1 MDQNQSFPGDSG
13 GHLMVS
19 ISGIRGVVG
28 ESLTPPAIE
37 GFARAFGFWAAEEAA
52 LRGRPATIV
61 IGRDSRPTGAMV
73 CAAASAGLMAAG
85 CEVIDIGL
93 APTPTIMLRVETL
106 GAAGALAITASHNPA
121 QWNALKL
128 IGPRGM
134 FLLPR
139 EASDVLHRHRV
150 GGRFAP
156 WNGVGGYRCDSG
168 AIEDHIERI
177 LALDRV
183 DVEGVKAAAPKV
195 VLDCGRGAGGVL
207 SPELLA
213 RLGCE
218 VVGLDLE
225 PDGHFTRNPEP
236 IPENLDGLCRKV
248 REVGA
253 DIGLAHDADVDR
265 LAIVTDEGVAVG
277 EECTLALAVRHVL
290 ELGGE
295 GPVVTNLSTSSMAEQ
310 IARDHGVGTERT
322 PVGEIH
328 VAEALRASRGS
339 IGGEGNGGV
348 ILSELHYTRDAP
360 LAAALVLSLMART
373 GEKISA
379 LVDSLPRRPMVKR
392 AFPLGGAPP
401 VDLADRL
408 AHVLPGAKVD
418 TVDGVRLTTDEAW
431 VHVRASNTE
440 PILRVIGEAG
450 AQVEELV
457 RKAARAAG
465 ATLIANRE

>member
-1 MDQNQSFPGDSG
+1 
-13 GHLMVS
+13 MVS

-37 GFARAFGFWAAEEAA
+37 GFARAFGFWAAEEANA
-52 LRGRPATIV
+52 RGRPATIV

-73 CAAASAGLMAAG
+73 TAAASAGLMAAG

-93 APTPTIMLRVETL
+93 APTPTLMLRVETQ

-121 QWNALKL
+121 PWNALKL

-156 WNGVGGYRCDSG
+156 WNGVGGYSTDTG

-177 LALDRV
+177 LDLNVV
-183 DVEGVKAAAPKV
+183 DVEAVRRAAPKV

-207 SPELLA
+207 SPELLS
-213 RLGCE
+213 RLGCD

-236 IPENLDGLCRKV
+236 VPENLGALCACV
-248 REVGA
+248 RESGA
-253 DIGLAHDADVDR
+253 DLGLAHDADVDR
-265 LAIVTDEGVAVG
+265 LAIVTEEGEAVG

-290 ELGGE
+290 ELGGA

-310 IARDHGVGTERT
+310 IASRHGVEIHRT

-328 VAEALRASRGS
+328 VAEKLRERGGS

-348 ILSELHYTRDAP
+348 ILAALHYTRDAP
-360 LAAALVLSLMART
+360 LAAALVLSLMARSRA
-373 GEKISA
+373 KISELIA
-379 LVDSLPRRPMVKR
+379 TLPRRPMIKR
-392 AFPLGGAPP
+392 AFPLDAAVP

-408 AHVLPGAKVD
+408 SNVLPGATLD
-418 TVDGVRLTTDEAW
+418 TADGVRLTTDSAW

-440 PILRVIGEAG
+440 PILRVIAEAE
-450 AQVEELV
+450 AEVEELV
-457 RKAARAAG
+457 RRAARAAG
-465 ATLIANRE
+465 AKLPH